1 MRAKKLAQILNKC
14 SNILEIYGDMEVE
27 TALEEIFSAC
37 NKTKSEEG
45 THIKAEIPDYHI
57 MINDD
62 YIKMLASLNRTDLDE
77 KLRTED
83 VLKSKNALLY
93 LASQLGISSTK
104 RQSVENLRYYI
115 LSYFE
120 RNRMDEIIKNNRV
133 MQPSDEKTIFE

>member
-14 SNILEIYGDMEVE
+14 SNILEIFGDMEVE

-37 NKTKSEEG
+37 IKVKSEKG
-45 THIKAEIPDYHI
+45 AHIKTEIPDYHI
-57 MINDD
+57 IINDD

-83 VLKSKNALLY
+83 VLKNKNALLY

-133 MQPSDEKTIFE
+133 MQPTDEKTILE

>member
-37 NKTKSEEG
+37 NKTKREEG

-104 RQSVENLRYYI
+104 RQSMENLRYYI

>member
-14 SNILEIYGDMEVE
+14 SIILEIFGDMEVE
-27 TALEEIFSAC
+27 AALEEIFSAC
-37 NKTKSEEG
+37 IKVKNEEG

-83 VLKSKNALLY
+83 VLKNKNALLY

-104 RQSVENLRYYI
+104 RQSMENLRFYI

-133 MQPSDEKTIFE
+133 MQPSDEKTILE